1 MDKNNK
7 LLARNLT
14 AKADE
19 VVKGNPV
26 SSRLE
31 SGVDNCYP
39 GLEFDQR
46 NLDKSFFPGL
56 NFEFHHSVGAKLV
69 DINENSMPYE
79 QGLRKSDIEKSEIYL
94 WCIIGRF
101 GSSNEEEYKILGA
114 NGLNGL
120 EVWRRIHD
128 LNTGRVG
135 IILGAGNGFSNT
147 FNQEQFD
154 AAVQSINNN
163 SHTVKRDSNGIF
175 QFATFADMREG
186 YIDENGVINTLVYQP
201 GELTKTLC
209 SPWQYDFRD
218 CGCFYWAANKPDIVT
233 SADGNRTKL
242 NFMRKERNAPDFEG
256 SIEQWTSNEIGYDDL
271 VNGYWNEMPVIINDR
286 ESEAFNPEQPIIDEL
301 MTKEQV
307 IKELKYLATVEH
319 ALCVE
324 YLYAH
329 YSIDSPQKLEEDA
342 SAVQKNKF
350 IAANEILRIAIDEMR
365 HFRWVNEALNIFGE
379 EPVVDRAS
387 IIKSFNKPFEL
398 KPLTKQK
405 LQWFIDVEKPSQDL
419 GQSIDG
425 MYVKLLLS
433 IEKQPDLFPDNE
445 RLIHLFK
452 LIIDEGEDHYQ
463 RFLSIQE
470 HLKDLDESQYLRS
483 LNDPTTDDRLKA
495 LQRLA
500 DQNYEVMIG
509 TLSIAFEYADGSNGK
524 LLEEA
529 RRAMYNLHD
538 TAHLLGLNGTDI
550 NFILPTEEL
559 VAMKSRTSL
568 ENFVVLEERF
578 NKTVEE
584 ITPLVSPTE
593 IGMVKNQKEINDSII
608 SKMRTIIE
616 ELN

>member
-19 VVKGNPV
+19 VIKGNPV

-56 NFEFHHSVGAKLV
+56 NFEFHHSNGARLV
-69 DINENSMPYE
+69 KVIQNSMPYNE
-79 QGLRKSDIEKSEIYL
+79 GLRQSDLENNNIYL
-94 WCIIGRF
+94 WVLVGSF
-101 GSSNEEEYKILGA
+101 GSSQENETSELSST
-114 NGLNGL
+114 GLNGL

-128 LNTGRVG
+128 LNQGRVA
-135 IILGAGNGFSNT
+135 ILLGTGDGFSNIAST
-147 FNQEQFD
+147 SYLGYVRNQYNTNEQTIFRNDDGSFN
-154 AAVQSINNN
+154 AA
-163 SHTVKRDSNGIF
+163 IF
-175 QFATFADMREG
+175 VAERES
-186 YIDENGVINTLVYQP
+186 YLNELGVIKEDPYEP

-233 SADGNRTKL
+233 SSDGKRTKL
-242 NFMRKERNAPDFEG
+242 NFMRKDRNEAGFEG
-256 SIEQWTSNEIGYDDL
+256 PIEQWTSNEIGYDDL

-286 ESEAFNPEQPIIDEL
+286 ESEAFNPEQPNIVEL
-301 MTKEQV
+301 MDKEQV

-329 YSIDSPQKLEEDA
+329 YSINAPQKLAEDA
-342 SAVQKNKF
+342 SKEQKDKF
-350 IAANEILRIAIDEMR
+350 IAAKEVLGIAIDEMR
-365 HFRWVNEALNIFGE
+365 HFRWVNEALNIFNE
-379 EPVVDRAS
+379 EPVVDRATV
-387 IIKSFNKPFEL
+387 IKSFNKPFKL
-398 KPLTKQK
+398 RPLTQQQ

-425 MYVKLLLS
+425 MYVRLLLS
-433 IEKQPDLFPDNE
+433 IEKQPDLFPEHE

-463 RFLSIQE
+463 RFLSIKE
-470 HLKDLDESQYLRS
+470 HLKDYTESQYLRPLS
-483 LNDPTTDDRLKA
+483 DPTSDERLKA
-495 LQRLA
+495 LQLLA

-509 TLSIAFEYADGSNGK
+509 TLRIAFEYADGSNGK

-550 NFILPTEEL
+550 NFTISRDEL
-559 VAMKSRTSL
+559 VAMKSRTAL
-568 ENFVVLEERF
+568 ENFTFLKDRF

-584 ITPLVSPTE
+584 ISPLITPSE
-593 IGMVKNQKEINDSII
+593 IEMVNNQKVINDSII
-608 SKMRTIIE
+608 DKMKAIIQ